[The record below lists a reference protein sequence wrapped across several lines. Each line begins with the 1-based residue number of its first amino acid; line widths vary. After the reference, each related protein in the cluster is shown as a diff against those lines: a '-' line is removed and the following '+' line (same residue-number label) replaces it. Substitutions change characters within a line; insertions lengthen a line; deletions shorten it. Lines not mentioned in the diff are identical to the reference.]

1 MANRQSDGQIKSAWF
16 LTVVAGL
23 AVLLIA
29 IFLMPKFP
37 TDSAGIEPGYGS
49 PVIAFEMA
57 RSVADLH
64 AVFGTPDDPER
75 ARRIAMMDDGNIWDF
90 PFMIAYGLF
99 IALFLRAAGKASG
112 NSIWYLLAMLG
123 IIAAAADAIEN
134 NILLGLTADIEGAP
148 DIGLLAYPVWT
159 KFLSIMI
166 TGAAAGVAIA
176 TQGRHFWRILGVVAT
191 ASALLV
197 LPGFYDPAT
206 YGTLL
211 TLGITICW
219 VIMLIFAITRWRQ
232 A

>member
-1 MANRQSDGQIKSAWF
+1 MENVKRHWLQC
-16 LTVVAGL
+16 VVTGL
-23 AVLLIA
+23 AVLLISLY
-29 IFLMPKFP
+29 LMPKFP

-75 ARRIAMMDDGNIWDF
+75 DRRIAMMDDGNIWDF

-99 IALFLRAAGKASG
+99 IALFLRAAGTASG

-123 IIAAAADAIEN
+123 IIAGAADAIEN

-166 TGAAAGVAIA
+166 TGVAAGVVIA
-176 TQGRHFWRILGVVAT
+176 TQGRHFWRILGVVAA
-191 ASALLV
+191 ASALLT
-197 LPGFYDPAT
+197 LPAFYDPST
-206 YGTLL
+206 YGALL
-211 TLGITICW
+211 TLGVTICW

-232 A
+232 ASA

>member
-1 MANRQSDGQIKSAWF
+1 MENIKRHWF
-16 LTVVAGL
+16 HSVLAGL

-49 PVIAFEMA
+49 PIIAFEMA

-112 NSIWYLLAMLG
+112 NTIWYLLAMLG
-123 IIAAAADAIEN
+123 IVAGAADAIEN

-148 DIGLLAYPVWT
+148 DIGLLAYPVWI
-159 KFLSIMI
+159 KFFSIMI
-166 TGAAAGVAIA
+166 TGVAGGVAIA
-176 TQGRHFWRILGVVAT
+176 TQGRHFWRILGVVAA
-191 ASALLV
+191 ASALLT
-197 LPGFYDPAT
+197 LPAFYDPAT
-206 YGTLL
+206 YGALL
-211 TLGITICW
+211 TLGVTICW
-219 VIMLIFAITRWRQ
+219 TLMLIFAITRWRQ
-232 A
+232 AAA

>member
-1 MANRQSDGQIKSAWF
+1 MENVKRHW
-16 LTVVAGL
+16 LHCVLAGL

-49 PVIAFEMA
+49 PIIAFEMA

-123 IIAAAADAIEN
+123 IVAGAADAIEN
-134 NILLGLTADIEGAP
+134 NILLNLTADIEAAP

-159 KFLSIMI
+159 KFLSIMV
-166 TGAAAGVAIA
+166 TGAAAGIVIA

-206 YGTLL
+206 YGAPMG
-211 TLGITICW
+211 LGITICW
-219 VIMLIFAITRWRQ
+219 IIMLIFAITRWRQ
-232 A
+232 AAS

>member
-1 MANRQSDGQIKSAWF
+1 MDNLKRSW
-16 LTVVAGL
+16 LECVLAGL
-23 AVLLIA
+23 AVLIIA

-112 NSIWYLLAMLG
+112 NSLWYLLAMLG
-123 IIAAAADAIEN
+123 IIAGAADAIEN
-134 NILLGLTADIEGAP
+134 NILLGLTADLEAAK
-148 DIGLLAYPVWT
+148 DIGLLAYPVWI
-159 KFLSIMI
+159 KFFSIM
-166 TGAAAGVAIA
+166 TTGVAGGIVIA
-176 TQGRHFWRILGVVAT
+176 TQGRHFWRILGVVAA

-197 LPGFYDPAT
+197 LVGFYDPAT

-211 TLGITICW
+211 TLGVTICW

-232 A
+232 AES